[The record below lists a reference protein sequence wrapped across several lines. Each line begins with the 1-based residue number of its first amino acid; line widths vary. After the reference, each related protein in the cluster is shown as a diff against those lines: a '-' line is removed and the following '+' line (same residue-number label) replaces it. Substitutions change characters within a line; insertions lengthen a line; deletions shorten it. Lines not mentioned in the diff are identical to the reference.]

1 VVYGDLVGDGFVNG
15 TWFCESMEF
24 ELVLCLVINILLLD
38 VCLTDI
44 PW

>member
-1 VVYGDLVGDGFVNG
+1 MVNGDLVGDGFVNG

-24 ELVLCLVINILLLD
+24 ELVLCLVIKKLLLD
-38 VCLTDI
+38 FCLTDI